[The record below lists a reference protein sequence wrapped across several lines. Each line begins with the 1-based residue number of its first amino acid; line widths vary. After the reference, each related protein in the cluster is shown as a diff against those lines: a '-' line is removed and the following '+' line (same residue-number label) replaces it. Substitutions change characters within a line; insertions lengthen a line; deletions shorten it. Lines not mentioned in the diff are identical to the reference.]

1 MAQARS
7 ARAINRW
14 KKNSIRSL
22 QYGPKTRLIRGI
34 YVICE
39 LRMTTLYASMLQKN
53 VYNPNKLKDTVD
65 AAGSHSKLVFFKS
78 VFLNFT
84 ITTDLYF

>member
-1 MAQARS
+1 MEKS
-7 ARAINRW
+7 
-14 KKNSIRSL
+14 SVRSL
-22 QYGPKTRLIRGI
+22 KYGPKTRLIRGI

-39 LRMTTLYASMLQKN
+39 LRMTTLYASMFQKN
-53 VYNPNKLKDTVD
+53 VYNPNKLKDRVD
-65 AAGSHSKLVFFKS
+65 AAGSHSMLVFFKS